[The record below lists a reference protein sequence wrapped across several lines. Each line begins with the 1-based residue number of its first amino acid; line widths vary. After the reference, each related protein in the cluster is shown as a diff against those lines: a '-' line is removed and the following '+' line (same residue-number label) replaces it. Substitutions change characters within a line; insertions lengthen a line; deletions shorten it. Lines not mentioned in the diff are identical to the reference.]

1 MADWAMV
8 RIPADLYEE
17 VKRKA
22 EKKYGRIRGA
32 IGIYLAEVIRK
43 GIEADEGEREP
54 AEE

>member
-1 MADWAMV
+1 MV

-43 GIEADEGEREP
+43 GIEADETTP
-54 AEE
+54 QSAD